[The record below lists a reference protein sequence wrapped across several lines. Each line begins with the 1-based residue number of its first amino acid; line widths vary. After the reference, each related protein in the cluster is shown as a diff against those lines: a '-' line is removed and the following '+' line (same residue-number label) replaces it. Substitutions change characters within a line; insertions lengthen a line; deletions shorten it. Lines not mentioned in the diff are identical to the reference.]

1 MKTRLRIA
9 ATSLCAALSVCA
21 VPHAA
26 AQSFPAK
33 PVQMIVP
40 YTAGGGA
47 DVVMRGVAQRLAETW
62 GRNVVIDNRAG
73 ASGMIGTE
81 LAAKSAPDG
90 YTLLGHTSSYPATAA
105 IREKLPFDPARA
117 IVPVAAVAKTPLVIV
132 LHPSV
137 PANSVKELIA
147 LARAG
152 PGRLNYASSG
162 IGAPPHLAGEMFDTL
177 ANVKMTH
184 VAYKGDTPAIAD
196 LLGGHVDLAFLA
208 VSATSPHIKAGK
220 LKALA
225 VTSAQRTPVMPDLP
239 TIAEAGGLKEFDIS
253 TWWGL
258 LAPAGTPAEAV
269 QKMSGTMG
277 RIAAMPEIKS
287 RFAELGVEAAADTPE
302 QFGAFIRSEIQ
313 KFARLAKLAGV
324 KPE

>member
-1 MKTRLRIA
+1 MKIRDLLCALTLCLFAPIATAQSYPVKPIRIIVCYPAGGANDIVARTVGQKINELLGASVVVDNRSGAGGTIGADIA
-9 ATSLCAALSVCA
+9 AKA
-21 VPHAA
+21 
-26 AQSFPAK
+26 PA
-33 PVQMIVP
+33 
-40 YTAGGGA
+40 
-47 DVVMRGVAQRLAETW
+47 
-62 GRNVVIDNRAG
+62 
-73 ASGMIGTE
+73 
-81 LAAKSAPDG
+81 DG
-90 YTLLGHTSSYPATAA
+90 YTHLMAAGAHTLAPSLYV
-105 IREKLPFDPARA
+105 KLPYDIAKDFA
-117 IVPVAAVAKTPLVIV
+117 PVSISAKSTYLLV

>member
-1 MKTRLRIA
+1 MKIRDLLCALTLCLFAPIATAQSYPVKPIRIIVCYPAGGANDIVARTVGQKINELLGASVVVDNRSGAGGTIGADIA
-9 ATSLCAALSVCA
+9 AKA
-21 VPHAA
+21 
-26 AQSFPAK
+26 PA
-33 PVQMIVP
+33 
-40 YTAGGGA
+40 
-47 DVVMRGVAQRLAETW
+47 
-62 GRNVVIDNRAG
+62 
-73 ASGMIGTE
+73 
-81 LAAKSAPDG
+81 DG
-90 YTLLGHTSSYPATAA
+90 YTLLMAAGAHTLAPSLYA
-105 IREKLPFDPARA
+105 KLPYDIAKDFA
-117 IVPVAAVAKTPLVIV
+117 PVSISAKSTYLLV

>member
-1 MKTRLRIA
+1 LRVGAHIDGD
-9 ATSLCAALSVCA
+9 LVLKSV
-21 VPHAA
+21 
-26 AQSFPAK
+26 SR
-33 PVQMIVP
+33 
-40 YTAGGGA
+40 
-47 DVVMRGVAQRLAETW
+47 RGVQ
-62 GRNVVIDNRAG
+62 
-73 ASGMIGTE
+73 IGP
-81 LAAKSAPDG
+81 LQG
-90 YTLLGHTSSYPATAA
+90 PATVSL
-105 IREKLPFDPARA
+105 ELPPPA
-117 IVPVAAVAKTPLVIV
+117 P
-132 LHPSV
+132 
-137 PANSVKELIA
+137 PAT
-147 LARAG
+147 
-152 PGRLNYASSG
+152 
-162 IGAPPHLAGEMFDTL
+162 GAPPHLAGEMFDTL